1 MMRIALFL
9 LTNLA
14 VMVVFGLVLS
24 LTGIQSSSM
33 TGLLIMAL
41 LFGFGGS
48 IVSLMMS
55 KWMALKS
62 VGGEVIEQPRNE
74 TERWL
79 MNTVAQQAQQVGI
92 AMPQVAI
99 YLFKS
104 LSCNEKFVYLLQIV
118 DISYAYQQ
126 PPLL

>member
-1 MMRIALFL
+1 
-9 LTNLA
+9 
-14 VMVVFGLVLS
+14 
-24 LTGIQSSSM
+24 M

-79 MNTVAQQAQQVGI
+79 MHTVAQQAQQAGI

-99 YLFKS
+99 YHAPDINAFATGARRDDS
-104 LSCNEKFVYLLQIV
+104 LVAVQHRAATKHE
-118 DISYAYQQ
+118 
-126 PPLL
+126 P